1 MKKFTEFRN
10 RLNENF
16 NKLASE
22 NDYLFE
28 VNLNKDELYDLYL
41 NSFPKGTN
49 PIFRER
55 TEHDCSCCRSF
66 IKRLGNAVFIIDN
79 KIKTIWDFDA
89 QNEIYQPVID
99 ALDKYVKSHAVTSIY
114 LVKKEDR
121 LIGVEQN
128 RDDKQIEIL
137 WDHFYLKLPEKYT
150 YHGYK
155 TLDTIKGD
163 YKSSKDVLKR
173 GLEEITKDSIETV
186 LELISQNSLYKGN
199 EWENQ
204 LKAFLELKNQF
215 EQLETDEEKDNFC
228 WISSLKVGSVVAK
241 IKNHSIGVLLTNI
254 SNNNPLDDAV
264 KEYERI
270 VAPSNYKRSKPI
282 FTKRMLDE
290 AKKKIE
296 QLGYMDS
303 LQRRFAT
310 LDDISVNNILF
321 ANRDVYSKL
330 NQGDIFD
337 EMIKDIPEDIKK
349 YSRVQ
354 ETTANDFVNNV
365 LPNAQE
371 VNVMFE
377 NRLTSN
383 LCSLITSQ
391 NKDSKSMFKWNNNFS
406 WAYTGN
412 ITDSMK
418 ERVKELGGKVDGDL
432 RFSIQ
437 WNEVGKDNYDLD
449 AHCIERPEDGRNY
462 EIYFGNKRIYS
473 PSKGMLDVD
482 IIQPHNEIAVEN
494 ITYVNRKNMKPGVYE
509 FYVHQFGGANKNGF
523 RAEIEFDG
531 SIYSYDY
538 SKSMKCDERVKVAKV
553 VLDDNGNFF
562 IIEQLKSSQSTKEV
576 WNVKTNQFI
585 PVQTIMY
592 SPNYW
597 DEQNGVGNKHLFF
610 MLKDCVNPETPNSF
624 YNEFLNHELN
634 ENRKVMEAL
643 GSKLAVV
650 DAQNQLSG
658 LGFSLTQRNEVLVK
672 VKTNHV
678 ESVMKVKF

>member
-1 MKKFTEFRN
+1 MKKFIEFRN

-16 NKLASE
+16 NRLASE

-28 VNLNKDELYDLYL
+28 VNLDKDELYNLYL

-55 TEHDCSCCRSF
+55 TKHDCSCCRHF
-66 IKRLGNAVFIIDN
+66 IKKLGNAVFIIDN

-89 QNEIYQPVID
+89 QSDIYQPVID
-99 ALDKYVKSHAVTSIY
+99 ELDKYVKSNVISGVY
-114 LVKKEDR
+114 LARKEDK

-128 RDDKQIEIL
+128 RDDKQIEII
-137 WDHFYLKLPEKYT
+137 WDHFYLKLPEKYI
-150 YHGYK
+150 YKGHK
-155 TLDTIKGD
+155 TLDTVKGD
-163 YKSSKDVLKR
+163 FKSSKDVLKR

-199 EWENQ
+199 EWEKQ

-215 EQLETDEEKDNFC
+215 DKLETEEEKDNFC
-228 WISSLKVGSVVAK
+228 WTSSLTVGSVIAR

-254 SNNNPLDDAV
+254 SNNKPLDDAV

-270 VAPSNYKRSKPI
+270 VAPSNYKRSKPL

-337 EMIKDIPEDIKK
+337 EMIKDIPENIKK

-354 ETTANDFVNNV
+354 EIAVNDFVNNV

-437 WNEVGKDNYDLD
+437 WNEDGKDNYDLD
-449 AHCIERPEDGRNY
+449 AHCIERPEDGRGY
-462 EIYFGNKRIYS
+462 EIYFGNKRRHS
-473 PSKGMLDVD
+473 PSRGMLDVD
-482 IIQPHNEIAVEN
+482 IIQPHNEVAVEN
-494 ITYVNRKNMKPGVYE
+494 ITYANRRNMKPGVYE
-509 FYVHQFGGANKNGF
+509 FFVHQYNGANKNGF

-531 SIYSYDY
+531 NIYSYDY
-538 SKSMKCDERVKVAKV
+538 SNKMTYDERVKVAKV

-650 DAQNQLSG
+650 DAQDQLSG

>member
-1 MKKFTEFRN
+1 MKKFIEFRN

-16 NKLASE
+16 NRLASE

-28 VNLNKDELYDLYL
+28 VNLDKDELYSLYL

-55 TEHDCSCCRSF
+55 TEHDCSCCRHF
-66 IKRLGNAVFIIDN
+66 IKKLGNAVFIIDN

-89 QNEIYQPVID
+89 QSDIYQPVID
-99 ALDKYVKSHAVTSIY
+99 ELDKYVKSNVISGVY
-114 LVKKEDR
+114 LVRKEDK
-121 LIGVEQN
+121 LIDVEQN
-128 RDDKQIEIL
+128 RDDKQIEII
-137 WDHFYLKLPEKYT
+137 WDHFYLKLPEKYI
-150 YHGYK
+150 YKGHK
-155 TLDTIKGD
+155 TLDTVKGD
-163 YKSSKDVLKR
+163 FKSSKDVLKR

-199 EWENQ
+199 EWEKQ

-215 EQLETDEEKDNFC
+215 DKLETEEEKDNFC
-228 WISSLKVGSVVAK
+228 WTSSLTVGSVIAR

-254 SNNNPLDDAV
+254 SNNKPLDDAV

-270 VAPSNYKRSKPI
+270 VAPSNYKRSKPL

-354 ETTANDFVNNV
+354 EIAVNDFVNNV

-437 WNEVGKDNYDLD
+437 WNEDGKDNYDLD
-449 AHCIERPEDGRNY
+449 AHCIERPKDGGNY
-462 EIYFGNKRIYS
+462 EIYYGNKRMYS
-473 PSKGMLDVD
+473 PSRGMLDVD

-538 SKSMKCDERVKVAKV
+538 SKSMKRNEKVKVAKV

-562 IIEQLKSSQSTKEV
+562 IIEKLKSSQSTKEV

>member
-1 MKKFTEFRN
+1 MKKFIEFRN

-16 NKLASE
+16 NRLASE

-28 VNLNKDELYDLYL
+28 VNLDKDELYNLYL

-55 TEHDCSCCRSF
+55 TEHDCSCCRRF
-66 IKRLGNAVFIIDN
+66 IKKLGNAVFIIDN

-89 QNEIYQPVID
+89 QSDIYQPVID
-99 ALDKYVKSHAVTSIY
+99 ELDKYVKSNVISGVY
-114 LVKKEDR
+114 LVRKEDK

-128 RDDKQIEIL
+128 RDDKQIEII
-137 WDHFYLKLPEKYT
+137 WNHFYLKLPEKYI
-150 YHGYK
+150 YKGHK
-155 TLDTIKGD
+155 TLDTVKGD
-163 YKSSKDVLKR
+163 FKSSKDVLKR
-173 GLEEITKDSIETV
+173 GLEEITKDSIEIV

-199 EWENQ
+199 EWEKQ

-215 EQLETDEEKDNFC
+215 DKLETEEEKDNFC
-228 WISSLKVGSVVAK
+228 WTSSLTVGSVIAR

-254 SNNNPLDDAV
+254 SNNKPLDDAV

-270 VAPSNYKRSKPI
+270 VAPSNYKRSKPL

-354 ETTANDFVNNV
+354 EIAVNDFVINV

-437 WNEVGKDNYDLD
+437 WNEDGKDNYDLD
-449 AHCIERPEDGRNY
+449 AHCIERPEDGRDY
-462 EIYFGNKRIYS
+462 EIYFGNKRMYS
-473 PSKGMLDVD
+473 PSRGMLDVD

-538 SKSMKCDERVKVAKV
+538 SKSMKRNEKVKVAKV

-562 IIEQLKSSQSTKEV
+562 IIEKLKSSQSTKEV

>member
-1 MKKFTEFRN
+1 MRIYKYYKKIKKRENIMKKFTEFRN

-28 VNLNKDELYDLYL
+28 VNLDKDELYDLYL

-55 TEHDCSCCRSF
+55 TKHDCSCCRSF

-89 QNEIYQPVID
+89 QSDIYQPVID
-99 ALDKYVKSHAVTSIY
+99 ALDKYVKSNVISGVY
-114 LVKKEDR
+114 LIRKEDR

-128 RDDKQIEIL
+128 RDDKQIEII
-137 WDHFYLKLPEKYT
+137 WNHFYLKLPEKYT
-150 YHGYK
+150 YKGYK
-155 TLDTIKGD
+155 TLDTIKGN

-215 EQLETDEEKDNFC
+215 EQLETEEEKDNFC
-228 WISSLKVGSVVAK
+228 WTSSLTVGSVIAR

-254 SNNNPLDDAV
+254 SNNKPLDDAV

-270 VAPSNYKRSKPI
+270 VAPTNYKRSKPI
-282 FTKRMLDE
+282 FTKKMLDE

-303 LQRRFAT
+303 LQRRFAA

-354 ETTANDFVNNV
+354 EITANDFVNNV

-377 NRLTSN
+377 NRLTTNS
-383 LCSLITSQ
+383 
-391 NKDSKSMFKWNNNFS
+391 NNF
-406 WAYTGN
+406 
-412 ITDSMK
+412 IDIDSN
-418 ERVKELGGKVDGDL
+418 RL
-432 RFSIQ
+432 
-437 WNEVGKDNYDLD
+437 
-449 AHCIERPEDGRNY
+449 
-462 EIYFGNKRIYS
+462 
-473 PSKGMLDVD
+473 PS
-482 IIQPHNEIAVEN
+482 
-494 ITYVNRKNMKPGVYE
+494 
-509 FYVHQFGGANKNGF
+509 
-523 RAEIEFDG
+523 
-531 SIYSYDY
+531 
-538 SKSMKCDERVKVAKV
+538 
-553 VLDDNGNFF
+553 
-562 IIEQLKSSQSTKEV
+562 STIK
-576 WNVKTNQFI
+576 
-585 PVQTIMY
+585 
-592 SPNYW
+592 
-597 DEQNGVGNKHLFF
+597 
-610 MLKDCVNPETPNSF
+610 
-624 YNEFLNHELN
+624 
-634 ENRKVMEAL
+634 
-643 GSKLAVV
+643 
-650 DAQNQLSG
+650 
-658 LGFSLTQRNEVLVK
+658 
-672 VKTNHV
+672 
-678 ESVMKVKF
+678 

>member
-1 MKKFTEFRN
+1 MKKFIEFRN

-16 NKLASE
+16 NRLASE

-28 VNLNKDELYDLYL
+28 VNLDKDELYNLYL

-55 TEHDCSCCRSF
+55 TEHDCSCCRHF
-66 IKRLGNAVFIIDN
+66 IKKLGNAVFIIDN

-89 QNEIYQPVID
+89 QSDIYQPVID
-99 ALDKYVKSHAVTSIY
+99 ELDKYVKSNVISGVY
-114 LVKKEDR
+114 LVRKEDK

-128 RDDKQIEIL
+128 RDDKQIEII
-137 WDHFYLKLPEKYT
+137 WNHFYLKLPEKYI
-150 YHGYK
+150 YKGHK
-155 TLDTIKGD
+155 TLYTVKGD
-163 YKSSKDVLKR
+163 FKSSKDVLKR

-199 EWENQ
+199 EWEKQ

-215 EQLETDEEKDNFC
+215 DKLETEEEKDNFC
-228 WISSLKVGSVVAK
+228 WTSSLTVGSVIAR

-254 SNNNPLDDAV
+254 SNNKPLDDAV

-270 VAPSNYKRSKPI
+270 VAPSNYKRSKPL

-321 ANRDVYSKL
+321 VNRDVYSKL

-354 ETTANDFVNNV
+354 EIAVNDFVNNV

-437 WNEVGKDNYDLD
+437 WNEDGKDNYDLD
-449 AHCIERPEDGRNY
+449 AHCIERPKDGGNY
-462 EIYFGNKRIYS
+462 EIYYGNKRMYS
-473 PSKGMLDVD
+473 PSRGMLDVD

-538 SKSMKCDERVKVAKV
+538 SKSMKRNEKVKVAKV

-562 IIEQLKSSQSTKEV
+562 IIEKLKSSQSTKEV

>member
-1 MKKFTEFRN
+1 MKKFIEFRN

-16 NKLASE
+16 NRLASE

-28 VNLNKDELYDLYL
+28 VNLDKDELYSLYL

-55 TEHDCSCCRSF
+55 TEHDCSCCRHF
-66 IKRLGNAVFIIDN
+66 IKKLGNAVFIIDN

-89 QNEIYQPVID
+89 QSDIYQPVID
-99 ALDKYVKSHAVTSIY
+99 ELDKYVKSNVISGVY
-114 LVKKEDR
+114 LVRKEDK

-128 RDDKQIEIL
+128 RDDKQIEII
-137 WDHFYLKLPEKYT
+137 WDHFYLKLPEKYI
-150 YHGYK
+150 YKGHK
-155 TLDTIKGD
+155 TLDTVKGD
-163 YKSSKDVLKR
+163 FKSSKDVLKR

-199 EWENQ
+199 EWEKQ

-215 EQLETDEEKDNFC
+215 DKLETEEEKDNFC
-228 WISSLKVGSVVAK
+228 WTSSLTVGSVIAR

-254 SNNNPLDDAV
+254 SNNKPLDDAV

-270 VAPSNYKRSKPI
+270 VAPSNYKRSKPL

-354 ETTANDFVNNV
+354 EIAVNDFVNNV

-437 WNEVGKDNYDLD
+437 WNEDAKDNYDLD
-449 AHCIERPEDGRNY
+449 AHCIERPKDGGNY
-462 EIYFGNKRIYS
+462 EIIMAIKECI
-473 PSKGMLDVD
+473 L
-482 IIQPHNEIAVEN
+482 
-494 ITYVNRKNMKPGVYE
+494 
-509 FYVHQFGGANKNGF
+509 HQ
-523 RAEIEFDG
+523 EE
-531 SIYSYDY
+531 
-538 SKSMKCDERVKVAKV
+538 C
-553 VLDDNGNFF
+553 
-562 IIEQLKSSQSTKEV
+562 
-576 WNVKTNQFI
+576 
-585 PVQTIMY
+585 
-592 SPNYW
+592 
-597 DEQNGVGNKHLFF
+597 
-610 MLKDCVNPETPNSF
+610 
-624 YNEFLNHELN
+624 
-634 ENRKVMEAL
+634 
-643 GSKLAVV
+643 
-650 DAQNQLSG
+650 
-658 LGFSLTQRNEVLVK
+658 
-672 VKTNHV
+672 
-678 ESVMKVKF
+678 

>member
-1 MKKFTEFRN
+1 MKKFIEFRN

-16 NKLASE
+16 NRLASE

-28 VNLNKDELYDLYL
+28 VNLDKDELYNLYL

-55 TEHDCSCCRSF
+55 TEHDCSCCRRF
-66 IKRLGNAVFIIDN
+66 IKKLGNAVFIIDN

-89 QNEIYQPVID
+89 QSDIYQPVID
-99 ALDKYVKSHAVTSIY
+99 ELDKYVKSNVISGVY
-114 LVKKEDR
+114 LVRKEDK

-128 RDDKQIEIL
+128 RDDKQIEII
-137 WDHFYLKLPEKYT
+137 WNHFYLKLPEKYI
-150 YHGYK
+150 YKGHK
-155 TLDTIKGD
+155 TLDTVKGD
-163 YKSSKDVLKR
+163 FKSSKDVLKR
-173 GLEEITKDSIETV
+173 GLEEITKDSIEIV

-199 EWENQ
+199 EWEKQ
-204 LKAFLELKNQF
+204 LKAFLKLKNQF
-215 EQLETDEEKDNFC
+215 DKLETEEEKDNFC
-228 WISSLKVGSVVAK
+228 WTSSLTVGSVIAR

-254 SNNNPLDDAV
+254 SNNKPLDDAV

-270 VAPSNYKRSKPI
+270 VAPSNYKRSKPL

-354 ETTANDFVNNV
+354 EIAVNDFVNNV

-437 WNEVGKDNYDLD
+437 WNEDGKDNYDLD
-449 AHCIERPEDGRNY
+449 AHCIERPEDGRDY
-462 EIYFGNKRIYS
+462 EIYFGNKRMYS
-473 PSKGMLDVD
+473 PSRGMLDVD

-494 ITYVNRKNMKPGVYE
+494 ITYVNRKNMKPGVYV

-538 SKSMKCDERVKVAKV
+538 SKSMKRNEKVKVAKV

-562 IIEQLKSSQSTKEV
+562 IIEKLKSSQSTKEV